1 MTKNNKNN
9 LSKKLLFPIFD
20 YIKEKKFN
28 EALELLDEL
37 LAKKVMPDYLNKIK
51 ALIFLKK
58 KDWKNSLLY
67 YKKIPKEKTNFEVL
81 NNMGVALYKLGK
93 FSEASQIFEKSILD
107 NSKYIPAYEN
117 FCVTNKLLGN
127 YKLSIKFS
135 LDALK
140 LVPENNKI
148 KNNLIDILNY
158 FEPEDNE
165 NLILKINNKIKKLS
179 IKDKFVKNTQINEM
193 LNKSQKI
200 LNDNDLILNYPQTQI
215 FKKNKLNLNCE
226 RHLEIFAKHEII
238 PKFCFNC
245 YKVQINLDNVLEL
258 LKLYFYFNNL
268 VLKNNN
274 IRKCI
279 VELRDKVIGNYKGYI
294 FCNSIIEAENIKKI
308 ISKDLNEN
316 LNINKI
322 EIKHG
327 CTEYY

>member
-1 MTKNNKNN
+1 M
-9 LSKKLLFPIFD
+9 
-20 YIKEKKFN
+20 
-28 EALELLDEL
+28 
-37 LAKKVMPDYLNKIK
+37 
-51 ALIFLKK
+51 
-58 KDWKNSLLY
+58 
-67 YKKIPKEKTNFEVL
+67 
-81 NNMGVALYKLGK
+81 
-93 FSEASQIFEKSILD
+93 
-107 NSKYIPAYEN
+107 
-117 FCVTNKLLGN
+117 LGN

-308 ISKDLNEN
+308 ISKFLNEN

-327 CTEYY
+327 CTEYYEKFKIYKNINDDVTEKIYKKSWSKIEKKFDNENFVLESNLERVFNNTLNVFNLTDFLIIKNWLIYAKLIGDVSYEKVYKSNIKTDHLSLIELQKIKMRKNYLYN

>member
-37 LAKKVMPDYLNKIK
+37 LAKKVMPNYLNKIK

-117 FCVTNKLLGN
+117 ICVTNKLLGN

-140 LVPENNKI
+140 LVPENN
-148 KNNLIDILNY
+148 
-158 FEPEDNE
+158 
-165 NLILKINNKIKKLS
+165 
-179 IKDKFVKNTQINEM
+179 
-193 LNKSQKI
+193 
-200 LNDNDLILNYPQTQI
+200 
-215 FKKNKLNLNCE
+215 
-226 RHLEIFAKHEII
+226 
-238 PKFCFNC
+238 
-245 YKVQINLDNVLEL
+245 
-258 LKLYFYFNNL
+258 
-268 VLKNNN
+268 
-274 IRKCI
+274 
-279 VELRDKVIGNYKGYI
+279 
-294 FCNSIIEAENIKKI
+294 
-308 ISKDLNEN
+308 
-316 LNINKI
+316 
-322 EIKHG
+322 
-327 CTEYY
+327 